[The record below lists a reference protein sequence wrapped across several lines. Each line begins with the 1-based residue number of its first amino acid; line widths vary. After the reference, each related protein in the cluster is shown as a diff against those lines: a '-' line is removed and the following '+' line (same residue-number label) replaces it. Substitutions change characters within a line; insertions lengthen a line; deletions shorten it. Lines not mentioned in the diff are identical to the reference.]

1 MGLLPV
7 VGKVDFDAL
16 MLGVK
21 DRNRLLTICQCCP
34 CCCLTTAMH
43 YASKDVRDVVRRMEG
58 MEVEVTGDCTGCGK
72 CVEACIY
79 KQMSL
84 DGGRA
89 VVGAE
94 CKGCGRCAAACPEEA
109 ISITMH
115 GDDYLQACIDRIGAV
130 VDVE

>member
-1 MGLLPV
+1 V

-21 DRNRLLTICQCCP
+21 DRNRLMTICQCCP
-34 CCCLTTAMH
+34 CCCLTTALH
-43 YASKDVRDVVRRMEG
+43 YASKNVRDVISRMEG
-58 MEVEVTGDCTGCGK
+58 LEVEVTGDCTGCGK

-94 CKGCGRCAAACPEEA
+94 CKGCGRCAAACAEEA

-115 GDDYLQACIDRIGAV
+115 GSDYLQACIDRIGAA